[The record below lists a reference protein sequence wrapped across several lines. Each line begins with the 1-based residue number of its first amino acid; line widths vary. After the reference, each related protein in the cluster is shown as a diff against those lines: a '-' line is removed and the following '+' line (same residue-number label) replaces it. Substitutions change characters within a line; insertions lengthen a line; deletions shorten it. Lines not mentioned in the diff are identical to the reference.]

1 MHTTNIYLL
10 CLCNIIFGALRLL
23 LMAVNFATFARL
35 LLKRDFRYMLGP
47 EGDGRTTEQWDEV
60 EKGKSAMVPFANLYF
75 MSIATLG
82 IWIGSWFADWHL
94 WSEVPRLWNA
104 ILAVLMLLIVLLERP
119 RGWNDLDESA
129 MSPDDAPMIPDDLS
143 NLTSTLS
150 PDIAWPIGLKM
161 VTLQSMLLAVKGM
174 AGYTLWAVILMMVV
188 LLFLIPWKKRQ
199 LRPEEIPDEM

>member
-1 MHTTNIYLL
+1 
-10 CLCNIIFGALRLL
+10 
-23 LMAVNFATFARL
+23 
-35 LLKRDFRYMLGP
+35 
-47 EGDGRTTEQWDEV
+47 
-60 EKGKSAMVPFANLYF
+60 MVPFANLYF

-161 VTLQSMLLAVKGM
+161 ATLQSMLLAVKGM

>member
-129 MSPDDAPMIPDDLS
+129 MSPDDAPMIPDGKCPFRPWRLDG
-143 NLTSTLS
+143 
-150 PDIAWPIGLKM
+150 GLKYLPDFVSICM
-161 VTLQSMLLAVKGM
+161 IFGGIAYIFVYGKNASFVQ
-174 AGYTLWAVILMMVV
+174 
-188 LLFLIPWKKRQ
+188 KKFR
-199 LRPEEIPDEM
+199 MK